1 MTKPMLLVTSVFAD
15 KKSFRLIPTTNDS
28 PYSEGIYDIESKI
41 LVLMSSKVKEA
52 FHMVPKLD
60 DNGDM
65 VKASKAR
72 PNGKLYREERRNLST
87 FTEYYIMEKDEI
99 IDIIKRLADNAET
112 FNYTKY
118 LDNVDIIV
126 PDEQLVGKLD
136 LIKP

>member
-1 MTKPMLLVTSVFAD
+1 MKKSMLLVTSVFAD
-15 KKSFRLIPTTNDS
+15 KKSFRLIPITNEA
-28 PYSEGIYDIESKI
+28 PFSEGIYDVESKI
-41 LVLMSSKVKEA
+41 LVLMSNKVKEA

-87 FTEYYIMEKDEI
+87 FTEYYVMEKDEI
-99 IDIIKRLADNAET
+99 IDVINRLADNASS
-112 FNYTKY
+112 FNYNKY